1 MAMDQD
7 QVSVHLPA
15 NLRIRLERLALLTGQ
30 SLEGLIVKTLSANL
44 PPLPDDFPAA
54 DRDALRAGDVE

>member
-15 NLRIRLERLALLTGQ
+15 SLRTRLERLATLTGQ
-30 SLEGLIVKTLSANL
+30 SLEGLIVKTLSSNL
-44 PPLPDDFPAA
+44 PLCQTIYPQPIAK
-54 DRDALRAGDVE
+54 RCGRWNH